1 MKVPG
6 YWRLNAVLILLMVVF
21 SAHRIMASEVAADP
35 LQELKGSFP
44 DSTKMNVRGEKS
56 IEFCPDNTC
65 DYFVAGKEIS
75 VETLKDFAYLYVFF
89 FSDYF
94 VLDEWRNRKESV
106 AIAKKIL
113 SKSDYRDCKKN
124 EEDAARCILRKLAQT
139 YKVKLYFVRYDEGK
153 RNLVPEDIFAKTER
167 SRLKSKPNLLP

>member
-1 MKVPG
+1 MKVLA
-6 YWRLNAVLILLMVVF
+6 YWWLNVAIILMMVVF
-21 SAHRIMASEVAADP
+21 STQEIVASEVAVDP

-44 DSTKMNVRGEKS
+44 DSIKMNVGGGKS

-65 DYFVAGKEIS
+65 DYFVAGKNIS
-75 VETLKDFAYLYVFF
+75 LETLKDFAYLYVFF

-94 VLDEWRNRKESV
+94 VLDEWRNRKESM

-113 SKSDYRDCKKN
+113 SKPDYRDCNKE

-139 YKVKLYFVRYDEGK
+139 YKIKLYFVRYDESK
-153 RNLVPEDIFAKTER
+153 RNLVPEDIFAKTAK
-167 SRLKSKPNLLP
+167 SRLKKNPK